1 MAVSVSHCS
10 PHKSWARRKL
20 RAKQVHVWTR
30 ARVSVQARLHMP
42 ECRHEVRL
50 DPSPTLTC
58 TDLETLTLCFLT
70 QRSHCDCNAWRRT
83 YIIIISKVWTKKKTL
98 LRGNIYSNRSLI
110 HEDLSL
116 WLFIE
121 WLLPTLWLS
130 AVIMISNTGVTHNN
144 FPNPLL
150 PRKLLLSCTVP
161 EVFFHILFHHCY
173 PWATVAMERKTV
185 RRFKFRVLHSDEFQ
199 KFCNQFPCNVSL

>member
-1 MAVSVSHCS
+1 MCGHVHACQSRQDCTCPSVGTRSGS
-10 PHKSWARRKL
+10 IRRQRSRVLTLKLWPFVFWHKG
-20 RAKQVHVWTR
+20 VTVI
-30 ARVSVQARLHMP
+30 VMP
-42 ECRHEVRL
+42 EE
-50 DPSPTLTC
+50 
-58 TDLETLTLCFLT
+58 ELTLSLSARCGQKKNSAERKHL
-70 QRSHCDCNAWRRT
+70 QQSVVNPWRFKFVTFYRVIT
-83 YIIIISKVWTKKKTL
+83 ANTLIISSYYDAYL
-98 LRGNIYSNRSLI
+98 LMLVP
-110 HEDLSL
+110 
-116 WLFIE
+116 W
-121 WLLPTLWLS
+121 
-130 AVIMISNTGVTHNN
+130 SNTGVTHNN